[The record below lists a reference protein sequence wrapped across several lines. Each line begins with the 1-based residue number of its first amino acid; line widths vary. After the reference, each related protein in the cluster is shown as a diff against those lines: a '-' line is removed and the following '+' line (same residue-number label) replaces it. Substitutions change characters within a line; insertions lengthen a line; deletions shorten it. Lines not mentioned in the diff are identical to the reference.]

1 MPLIK
6 QFGALP
12 GNVSLVSDTETQP
25 VPQSQG
31 HEPAPLTCRLGES
44 TLKPTAPTGAVNI
57 VSTLFLYKH
66 FKDTTNSNVN

>member
-44 TLKPTAPTGAVNI
+44 TLK
-57 VSTLFLYKH
+57 
-66 FKDTTNSNVN
+66 